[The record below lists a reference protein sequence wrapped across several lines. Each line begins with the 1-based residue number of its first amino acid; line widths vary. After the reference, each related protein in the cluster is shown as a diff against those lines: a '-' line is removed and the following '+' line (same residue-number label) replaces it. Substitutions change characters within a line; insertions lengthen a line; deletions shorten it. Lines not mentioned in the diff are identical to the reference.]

1 MLPNN
6 AKILQNMSQISIR
19 NALNPVSKQSLMPIM
34 KLRDISQELTNEI
47 DSQWKKLHLM
57 SWKEHKD
64 TLVFWGEVAACKD
77 ASGIPHFKELAEF
90 AISLL
95 VSPHS
100 HAEVER
106 VFSQMNLVKNKVRN
120 RMQSEMANAILAIRA

>member
-64 TLVFWGEVAACKD
+64 TLVFWGEVAAC
-77 ASGIPHFKELAEF
+77 
-90 AISLL
+90 
-95 VSPHS
+95 
-100 HAEVER
+100 
-106 VFSQMNLVKNKVRN
+106 
-120 RMQSEMANAILAIRA
+120 